1 MIGVVQSEA
10 SAPDKASSI
19 ALLERMVAAASQAG
33 VSLLCFPELFLTGY
47 HVDHRL
53 YEQAEALDG
62 PSVSQVLEIAKRYGV
77 GVIFGMPERD
87 GTRLYNTAVA
97 VTPTGRVAGSYRKIH
112 LFGPHEA
119 EVFER
124 GTEHRVIDMCGLR
137 VGLAICYDI
146 EFPEMARA
154 LCRAGAQIICVP
166 TANMQPFVSVATTL
180 VRARALE
187 NGLPV
192 LYSNFCGNTETLVF
206 TGGSGIV
213 AYDGTDRARAGTV
226 GMGLVTCA
234 RDSLFPIGPEDAL
247 LSTQLRDLR
256 LGDGG

>member
-1 MIGVVQSEA
+1 MFGVFQSEA
-10 SAPDKASSI
+10 SAPNKASSI
-19 ALLERMVAAASQAG
+19 ALLEQMVSAASKAG
-33 VSLLCFPELFLTGY
+33 VSLLCFPELFLAGY

-53 YEQAEALDG
+53 HDQAEALNG
-62 PSVSQVLEIAKRYGV
+62 PAVSRVRDIAKQHGV

-87 GTRLYNTAVA
+87 GARLYNTAVA
-97 VTPTGRVAGSYRKIH
+97 VEPSGRVAGSYRKIH
-112 LFGPHEA
+112 LFGQHEA

-124 GTEHRVIDMCGLR
+124 GTELCVIDMCGLR

-154 LCRAGAQIICVP
+154 LCRAGAQMICVP
-166 TANMQPFVSVATTL
+166 TANMQPYVNVPTTL

-192 LYSNFCGNTETLVF
+192 LYANYCGSTEALVF

-213 AYDGTDRARAGTV
+213 AYDGTDRARAGAF
-226 GMGLVTCA
+226 GMGLVTCS
-234 RDSLFPIGPEDAL
+234 RKSLFPTDPEDAL

-256 LGDGG
+256 LGEGG